1 MLPEKSIARYDA
13 SKLDVTGG
21 WRYGNDGN
29 IEERILGG
37 DKAAIFQWKSKR
49 KGGNCG

>member
-1 MLPEKSIARYDA
+1 MLPE
-13 SKLDVTGG
+13 GG
-21 WRYGNDGN
+21 SMAIDGN

-37 DKAAIFQWKSKR
+37 DKAAMFQWKSKR